1 MKKKDY
7 IFENIKILKGVGKN
21 TARYLRNKKIETIRD
36 LLLDF
41 PYGYTDRTNLITLDK
56 LEAGKISTIKL
67 KVIKYNFPRV
77 RNLPNKVICEDEH
90 SKIDIVFFNSREGY
104 IRKVLPIQS
113 NVVISGK
120 VQTYKGKFQI
130 NNPEYIS
137 KLDELS
143 KVNKM
148 IPKYNLT
155 DGITEKIYNRII
167 SQVLENIPN
176 IEEWYDKK
184 LISNLNLIDWNTS
197 IAKLH
202 DPNTNKKNKE
212 KYIERL
218 AFDEIFT
225 NLLLMSSNRQK
236 INRIKKEQKV
246 FDDTISKKIIEN
258 FGFNLTNDQL
268 KVIDEIKR
276 DLSSRKK
283 MFRILQGDV
292 GSGKTICAFISISN
306 TIESGYQCAFMAPTD
321 ILAKQHFISANK
333 TFKNT
338 NIKIAFL
345 SGKTLPKDRK
355 VILNDLKNG
364 RIDLIIGTH
373 ALFQKKILFKKLGLA
388 IIDEQHKFGVR
399 QRMNLSKKG
408 GNNCDLLV
416 MSATPIPRTMLLA
429 IYGDM
434 DVSRINEKPKNRK
447 EILTYSK
454 SEKKIN
460 EIIEIVKK
468 QIKLGNQVFW
478 ICPLIKESSFINHS
492 SVEKRYHDLK
502 KIFKDEMEIL
512 HGGIDGNLKEKI
524 LNQFLEG
531 KTKIIIS
538 TTVIEV
544 GIDFPNANLI
554 IIENADKFGLAQ
566 LHQLRGRVG
575 RGSKQ
580 GICILL
586 FKESLSQKSIKRIR
600 ILKENNDGFKIA
612 EEDLKLRG
620 FGDLIGFQQ
629 SGDKYF
635 KFADPNKHNN
645 LFEVAKSYIK
655 QINYQGGNIKNYE
668 FLLKLYDKAEV
679 LNFNE

>member
-21 TARYLRNKKIETIRD
+21 TARYLRNKKVDTIRD

-67 KVIKYNFPRV
+67 KVLKYNFPRI
-77 RNLPNKVICEDEH
+77 RNLPNRVICEDKH

-104 IRKVLPIQS
+104 IRKVLPLQS

-137 KLDELS
+137 KMDELS
-143 KVNKM
+143 KVNKI

-155 DGITEKIYNRII
+155 DGITEKIYNRIM
-167 SQVLENIPN
+167 SQVLENLPN
-176 IEEWYDKK
+176 VEEWYDQK
-184 LISNLNLIDWNTS
+184 LISNLKLIDWNTS
-197 IAKLH
+197 ITKLH

-212 KYIERL
+212 KYMERL

-225 NLLLMSSNRQK
+225 NILLMSSNRQK
-236 INRIKKEQKV
+236 INKIKKNRKV
-246 FDDTISKKIIEN
+246 FNDTISKKIIEN
-258 FGFNLTNDQL
+258 FEFALTSDQI
-268 KVIDEIKR
+268 KTIDEIKR
-276 DLSSRKK
+276 DLASRKK

-306 TIESGYQCAFMAPTD
+306 SIESGYQCALMAPTD

-345 SGKTLPKDRK
+345 SGKTLHKDKK

-388 IIDEQHKFGVR
+388 VIDEQHKFGVR
-399 QRMNLSKKG
+399 QRMSLSKKG

-460 EIIEIVKK
+460 EVIEIVKN
-468 QIKLGNQVFW
+468 QIKLGNQIFW
-478 ICPLIKESSFINHS
+478 ICPLIKESNFINHS
-492 SVEKRYHDLK
+492 SVEKRYLGLK

-512 HGGIDGNLKEKI
+512 HGNIDSNSKDKI
-524 LNQFLEG
+524 LNRFLEG
-531 KTKIIIS
+531 KTKILIS

-575 RGSKQ
+575 RGNKQ

-586 FKESLSQKSIKRIR
+586 FKESLSQKSIKRIK

-629 SGDKYF
+629 SGEKYF
-635 KFADPNKHNN
+635 KFVDLNKHSN
-645 LFEVAKSYIK
+645 LFEAAEKYIN
-655 QINYQGGNIKNYE
+655 QINFQSNSIKKYE
-668 FLLKLYDKAEV
+668 FLLKLYDRAEV

>member
-36 LLLDF
+36 LLLEF

-306 TIESGYQCAFMAPTD
+306 TIESGYQCALMAPTD

-355 VILNDLKNG
+355 VIVSDLKNG

-600 ILKENNDGFKIA
+600 VLKENNDGFKIA

>member
-113 NVVISGK
+113 NVFISGK

-236 INRIKKEQKV
+236 INRIKKKQKV

-460 EIIEIVKK
+460 EVIEIVKK

-502 KIFKDEMEIL
+502 KIFKDEMGIL

-635 KFADPNKHNN
+635 KFVDPNKHNN
-645 LFEVAKSYIK
+645 LFEVAESYIK

>member
-1 MKKKDY
+1 MLY
-7 IFENIKILKGVGKN
+7 
-21 TARYLRNKKIETIRD
+21 
-36 LLLDF
+36 
-41 PYGYTDRTNLITLDK
+41 
-56 LEAGKISTIKL
+56 
-67 KVIKYNFPRV
+67 
-77 RNLPNKVICEDEH
+77 
-90 SKIDIVFFNSREGY
+90 
-104 IRKVLPIQS
+104 
-113 NVVISGK
+113 
-120 VQTYKGKFQI
+120 
-130 NNPEYIS
+130 
-137 KLDELS
+137 
-143 KVNKM
+143 
-148 IPKYNLT
+148 
-155 DGITEKIYNRII
+155 
-167 SQVLENIPN
+167 
-176 IEEWYDKK
+176 
-184 LISNLNLIDWNTS
+184 
-197 IAKLH
+197 
-202 DPNTNKKNKE
+202 
-212 KYIERL
+212 
-218 AFDEIFT
+218 
-225 NLLLMSSNRQK
+225 
-236 INRIKKEQKV
+236 
-246 FDDTISKKIIEN
+246 
-258 FGFNLTNDQL
+258 
-268 KVIDEIKR
+268 
-276 DLSSRKK
+276 
-283 MFRILQGDV
+283 
-292 GSGKTICAFISISN
+292 
-306 TIESGYQCAFMAPTD
+306 
-321 ILAKQHFISANK
+321 
-333 TFKNT
+333 FK
-338 NIKIAFL
+338 
-345 SGKTLPKDRK
+345 
-355 VILNDLKNG
+355 
-364 RIDLIIGTH
+364 
-373 ALFQKKILFKKLGLA
+373 KKILFKKLGLA

-635 KFADPNKHNN
+635 KFVDPNKHNN
-645 LFEVAKSYIK
+645 LFEVAESYIK
-655 QINYQGGNIKNYE
+655 KINYQGGNIKNYE

-679 LNFNE
+679 LNFNK

>member
-113 NVVISGK
+113 NVFISGK

-236 INRIKKEQKV
+236 INRIKKKQKV

-635 KFADPNKHNN
+635 KFVDPNKHNN
-645 LFEVAKSYIK
+645 LFEVAESYIK

>member
-113 NVVISGK
+113 NVFISGK

-137 KLDELS
+137 KLDELN

-236 INRIKKEQKV
+236 INRIKKKQKV

-635 KFADPNKHNN
+635 KFVDPNKHNN
-645 LFEVAKSYIK
+645 LFEVAESYIK

>member
-36 LLLDF
+36 LLLEF

-306 TIESGYQCAFMAPTD
+306 TIESGYQCALMAPTD

-355 VILNDLKNG
+355 VIVSDLKNG

-512 HGGIDGNLKEKI
+512 HGDIDGNLKEKI

-635 KFADPNKHNN
+635 KFVDPNKHNN
-645 LFEVAKSYIK
+645 LFEVAESYIK
-655 QINYQGGNIKNYE
+655 KINYQGGNIKNYE

>member
-21 TARYLRNKKIETIRD
+21 TARYLRNKKVDTIRD

-67 KVIKYNFPRV
+67 KVLKYNFPRI
-77 RNLPNKVICEDEH
+77 RNLPNRVICEDKH

-104 IRKVLPIQS
+104 IRKVLPLQS

-137 KLDELS
+137 KMDELS
-143 KVNKM
+143 KVNKI

-155 DGITEKIYNRII
+155 DGITEKIYNRIM
-167 SQVLENIPN
+167 SQVLENLPN
-176 IEEWYDKK
+176 VEEWYDQK
-184 LISNLNLIDWNTS
+184 LISNLKLIDWNTS
-197 IAKLH
+197 ITKLH

-212 KYIERL
+212 KYMERL

-225 NLLLMSSNRQK
+225 NMLLMSSNRQK
-236 INRIKKEQKV
+236 INKIKKNRKV
-246 FDDTISKKIIEN
+246 FNDTISKKIIEN
-258 FGFNLTNDQL
+258 FEFALTSDQI
-268 KVIDEIKR
+268 KTIDEIKR
-276 DLSSRKK
+276 DLASRKK

-306 TIESGYQCAFMAPTD
+306 SIESGYQCALMAPTD

-345 SGKTLPKDRK
+345 SGKTLYKDKK

-388 IIDEQHKFGVR
+388 VIDEQHKFGVR
-399 QRMNLSKKG
+399 QRMSLSKKG

-460 EIIEIVKK
+460 EVIEIVKN
-468 QIKLGNQVFW
+468 QIKLGNQIFW
-478 ICPLIKESSFINHS
+478 ICPLIKESNFINHS
-492 SVEKRYHDLK
+492 SVEKRYLGLK

-512 HGGIDGNLKEKI
+512 HGNIDSNSKDKI
-524 LNQFLEG
+524 LNRFLEG
-531 KTKIIIS
+531 KTKILIS

-575 RGSKQ
+575 RGNKQ

-586 FKESLSQKSIKRIR
+586 FKESLSQKSIKRIK

-629 SGDKYF
+629 SGEKYF
-635 KFADPNKHNN
+635 KFVDLNKHSN
-645 LFEVAKSYIK
+645 LFEAAEKYIN
-655 QINYQGGNIKNYE
+655 QINFQSNSIKKYE
-668 FLLKLYDKAEV
+668 FLLKLYDRAEV

>member
-355 VILNDLKNG
+355 VIVSDLKNG

-460 EIIEIVKK
+460 EVIEIVKN

>member
-21 TARYLRNKKIETIRD
+21 TARYLRNKKVDTIRD

-67 KVIKYNFPRV
+67 KVLKYNFPRI
-77 RNLPNKVICEDEH
+77 RNLPNRVICEDKH

-104 IRKVLPIQS
+104 IRKVLPLQS

-137 KLDELS
+137 KMDELS
-143 KVNKM
+143 KVNKI

-155 DGITEKIYNRII
+155 DGITEKIYNRIM
-167 SQVLENIPN
+167 SQVLENLPN
-176 IEEWYDKK
+176 VEEWYDQK
-184 LISNLNLIDWNTS
+184 LISNLKLIDWNTS
-197 IAKLH
+197 ITKLH

-212 KYIERL
+212 KYMERL

-225 NLLLMSSNRQK
+225 NILLMSSNRQK
-236 INRIKKEQKV
+236 INKIKKNRKV
-246 FDDTISKKIIEN
+246 FNDTISKKIIEN
-258 FGFNLTNDQL
+258 FEFALTSDQI
-268 KVIDEIKR
+268 KTIDEIKR
-276 DLSSRKK
+276 DLASRKK

-306 TIESGYQCAFMAPTD
+306 SIESGYQCALMAPTD

-345 SGKTLPKDRK
+345 SGKTLYKDKK

-388 IIDEQHKFGVR
+388 VIDEQHKFGVR
-399 QRMNLSKKG
+399 QRMSLSKKG

-460 EIIEIVKK
+460 EVIEIVKN
-468 QIKLGNQVFW
+468 QIKLGNQIFW
-478 ICPLIKESSFINHS
+478 ICPLIKESNFINHS
-492 SVEKRYHDLK
+492 SVEKRYLGLK

-512 HGGIDGNLKEKI
+512 HGNIDSNSKDKI
-524 LNQFLEG
+524 LNRFLEG
-531 KTKIIIS
+531 KTKILIS

-575 RGSKQ
+575 RGNKQ

-586 FKESLSQKSIKRIR
+586 FKESLSQKSIKRIK

-629 SGDKYF
+629 SGEKYF
-635 KFADPNKHNN
+635 KFVDLNKHSN
-645 LFEVAKSYIK
+645 LFEAAEKYIN
-655 QINYQGGNIKNYE
+655 QINFQSNSIKKYE
-668 FLLKLYDKAEV
+668 FLLKLYDRAEV